1 MSTPAIQ
8 QNFFFHLFFLFPF
21 VQTTIIIVIA
31 IANLFYIKSLK
42 SDIEELKR
50 EIVVKELEASQL
62 KSKIDLQNQKIKEL
76 EVKSSDIQK
85 EYSLVE
91 SKYSILKDKEKENV
105 EKFSK
110 DNNISINESTLT
122 LEKKRIMRG
131 LDAFFT
137 K

>member
-1 MSTPAIQ
+1 MGI
-8 QNFFFHLFFLFPF
+8 FL
-21 VQTTIIIVIA
+21 TILKNWRSVAFLIVIVIA
-31 IANLFYIKSLK
+31 IANLFYIRSLK
-42 SDIEELKR
+42 SDIEDLKR

-105 EKFSK
+105 EKYSR

>member
-1 MSTPAIQ
+1 MGI
-8 QNFFFHLFFLFPF
+8 FL
-21 VQTTIIIVIA
+21 TIFKNWRTVVYLILVVIVIA
-31 IANLFYIKSLK
+31 DCFYIKSLK

-50 EIVVKELEASQL
+50 EIIVKELEASQL

>member
-1 MSTPAIQ
+1 MGI
-8 QNFFFHLFFLFPF
+8 FL
-21 VQTTIIIVIA
+21 TILKNWRSVVSLILVVIVIA
-31 IANLFYIKSLK
+31 DFFYIKSLK

-50 EIVVKELEASQL
+50 EIVIKELEASQL

>member
-1 MSTPAIQ
+1 MEIFLAIFK
-8 QNFFFHLFFLFPF
+8 NWRTVVSLI
-21 VQTTIIIVIA
+21 VIVIA
-31 IANLFYIKSLK
+31 IADLFYIKSLK

-91 SKYSILKDKEKENV
+91 SKYSILKDKEKENI
-105 EKFSK
+105 EKFSR

>member
-1 MSTPAIQ
+1 MGI
-8 QNFFFHLFFLFPF
+8 FL
-21 VQTTIIIVIA
+21 TIFKNWRAVVSLILVVIVIA
-31 IANLFYIKSLK
+31 DFFYIKSLK

-50 EIVVKELEASQL
+50 EIVIKELEASQL
-62 KSKIDLQNQKIKEL
+62 MSKIDIQNQKIKEL

-91 SKYSILKDKEKENV
+91 SKYSILKEKEEENI

>member
-1 MSTPAIQ
+1 MGIFLAIFK
-8 QNFFFHLFFLFPF
+8 NWRTVVSLIL
-21 VQTTIIIVIA
+21 VVIVIA
-31 IANLFYIKSLK
+31 DFFYIRSLR

>member
-1 MSTPAIQ
+1 MGIFLAIFK
-8 QNFFFHLFFLFPF
+8 NWRTVAFLI
-21 VQTTIIIVIA
+21 VIVIA

-50 EIVVKELEASQL
+50 EIVIKELEASQL
-62 KSKIDLQNQKIKEL
+62 MSKIDIQNQKIKEL

-91 SKYSILKDKEKENV
+91 SKYSILKEKEEEENI